1 MAKCPRSI
9 LQQTRFQYHGISEPI
24 PVQDLASSFYLY
36 RSESHEYSLY
46 EQITLR
52 CLTCFHFLTL
62 VQKTWVLSPGFK
74 WKWLMSIQNG
84 CNGPN
89 RIALYQ
95 LVSKSVLP
103 RVLPPFFFVPLISV
117 WPFFFLFLFFR
128 WIYTKIGKYNV
139 VLENVIFW

>member
-36 RSESHEYSLY
+36 RSENHEYSLY

-62 VQKTWVLSPGFK
+62 VQKTWVLS
-74 WKWLMSIQNG
+74 
-84 CNGPN
+84 
-89 RIALYQ
+89 
-95 LVSKSVLP
+95 
-103 RVLPPFFFVPLISV
+103 
-117 WPFFFLFLFFR
+117 
-128 WIYTKIGKYNV
+128 
-139 VLENVIFW
+139 END